1 MKGMKTKLN
10 RFGCLTLA
18 LTALAL
24 SLHGAVVVTPTINP
38 ADLAAALNAQGLTIT
53 SAGIEYGIDGQFGT
67 YSNFTLPPVTIG
79 NGVVLS
85 SGDVSHVG
93 DAPDPSPEFPEPSYW
108 MGDNSSPEFEA
119 YGAIHIENFTGA
131 YDVAS
136 LRVDFNLT
144 TNSQVKFD
152 FIFGSVEYPY
162 WTSDFTDALLVF
174 LDGTDP
180 TNQIT
185 FDANGQ
191 PVQVGLSFSG
201 QVVTTD
207 QNTAFANPHGL
218 LMKLTTTTSLLPAG
232 NHTLRFEVGDVRDAS
247 LDSAVFITNLRAES
261 GTEGTDLSNPPV
273 LTVTSLQSQPGGVS
287 IGLAWIGTGTNMTL
301 ESSAS
306 VTGPWVTVPATLNTN
321 QNIISTTVTNAADR
335 QFFRLRKQ

>member
-1 MKGMKTKLN
+1 MRVMKIKLN
-10 RFGCLTLA
+10 RIGWLTLV

-24 SLHGAVVVTPTINP
+24 PIHGAVIVAPTTDP
-38 ADLAAALNAQGLTIT
+38 ADLAAALNAQGLTIS
-53 SAGIEYGIDGQFGT
+53 SASIEYGIDGQFGT
-67 YSNFTLPPVTIG
+67 YSNFTLPPITIG

-85 SGDVSHVG
+85 SGDVSHVS
-93 DAPDPSPEFPEPSYW
+93 DAPDPELVFPEPSYS
-108 MGDNSSPEFEA
+108 MGYDSSPEFEA
-119 YGAIHIENFTGA
+119 YGTNHIENFTGA
-131 YDVAS
+131 FDVAS

-162 WTSDFTDALLVF
+162 WTSDYTDALLVF

-180 TNQIT
+180 TNQVT

-207 QNTAFANPHGL
+207 QNTTFANPHGL
-218 LMKLTTTTSLLPAG
+218 LRKLTTTTSLLPAG
-232 NHTLRFEVGDVRDAS
+232 NHTLRFEVGDVSDDW

-261 GTEGTDLSNPPV
+261 GTQGTDLSDPPV
-273 LTVTSLQSQPGGVS
+273 LTVTGLQSQPGAVC
-287 IGLAWIGTGTNMTL
+287 IGLTWNNTGTNVTL

-306 VTGPWVTVPATLNTN
+306 LTGPWSTVPATLNTN
-321 QNIISTTVTNAADR
+321 QNFITTTVTNAADR
-335 QFFRLRKQ
+335 QFFRLREQ